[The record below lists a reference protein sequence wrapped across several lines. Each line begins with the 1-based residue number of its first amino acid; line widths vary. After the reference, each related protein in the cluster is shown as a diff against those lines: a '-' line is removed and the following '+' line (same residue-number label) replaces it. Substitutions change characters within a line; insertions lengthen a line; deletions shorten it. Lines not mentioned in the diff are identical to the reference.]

1 MIMLIQAI
9 ARHLYLAMTL
19 KHDGQGLPREKKGV
33 FWVLC
38 LVYIASSA
46 VRGLV
51 VPDGSF
57 FGGLLASCIA
67 LALFNL
73 LLSAQKMAAA
83 MLVSTF
89 ISIVTAVLLKAG
101 MNPTEGGLHAL
112 LMLWEMLAVAVLL
125 FRISSKQR

>member
-9 ARHLYLAMTL
+9 YRHLYLAMTF
-19 KHDGQGLPREKKGV
+19 KHDGHGLPRDKKGV

-57 FGGLLASCIA
+57 FGGLLAACIA

-73 LLSAQKMAAA
+73 LLSAQMMAAA

-101 MNPTEGGLHAL
+101 MNPTEGGLRVL
-112 LMLWEMLAVAVLL
+112 LMLWEMLAVVVLL
-125 FRISSKQR
+125 FRISRKQR

>member
-9 ARHLYLAMTL
+9 ARHLYLAMTF
-19 KHDGQGLPREKKGV
+19 KHDGHGLPREKKGV

-112 LMLWEMLAVAVLL
+112 LMLWELLAVAVLL